1 MAITLRPR
9 QVKAVE
15 DIQRAYR
22 SGFKAPILVMP
33 TGGGKTATA
42 SVIMQMAL
50 ARGRRVWFLAH
61 LDEILKATAAKLR
74 AEGIPYGWIA
84 ADMPGDR
91 KQAVQVVSVFT
102 LVNRLDRYDPPDFL
116 IVDEAHLAVANSYQ
130 VIFEWAKAG
139 PKFWRPG
146 GAHLLHLTAT
156 PQRLDGRGMG
166 EVADI
171 LIPTC
176 STQDLID
183 EQLLAPIRYFEPTVL
198 GPDGKPA
205 IVGDPLSH
213 YRKHADGRPA
223 IAFCVSNKEADEQA
237 EAFRAAGYRTMAIS
251 GDSDPGL
258 RDAAVEGIMSG
269 AIDVVFNCKLWVAGV
284 DVPAVS
290 CIIDLSPTESVTR
303 YLQGLGRGLRTHPGK
318 EDLIYLDCV
327 GNKSRHG
334 DPTAARLWS
343 LQGAAQGSGRVASE
357 VPAKNCP
364 KCFST
369 VHAAATHC
377 HCGHEFEAKPR
388 VVQKIDGELRE
399 SQLRA
404 QEAARLEARQA
415 QGRAKSE
422 QELIEFARKT
432 GKKRPELWARHVI
445 RAHMEKERRNATR

>member
-9 QVKAVE
+9 QVKAVA
-15 DIQRAYR
+15 DIQAAYR
-22 SGFKAPILVMP
+22 AGFKAPILVAA
-33 TGGGKTATA
+33 TGFGKTAT
-42 SVIMQMAL
+42 STHLIRMAL
-50 ARGRRVWFLAH
+50 ARGKRVWFLAH
-61 LDEILKATAAKLR
+61 LDEILKATAEKLR
-74 AEGIPYGWIA
+74 AEGIPFGWIA

-91 KQAVQVVSVFT
+91 HQAVQVVSVFT
-102 LVNRLDRYDPPDFL
+102 LVNRLDRYDPPDFI

-130 VIFEWAKAG
+130 EVFRWAKAG

-183 EQLLAPIRYFEPTVL
+183 EQLLAPIRYFEPTAT
-198 GPDGKPA
+198 GPDGKPV

-223 IAFCVSNKEADEQA
+223 IAFCVSNKEAEEQA
-237 EAFRAAGYRTMAIS
+237 ELFRRAGYRTMAIS

-258 RDAAVEGIMSG
+258 RDAAVSGIMSG

-318 EDLIYLDCV
+318 QDLIYLDCV
-327 GNKSRHG
+327 GNKARHG

-357 VPAKNCP
+357 VPAKTCP

-388 VVQKIDGELRE
+388 VVQRIDGELRE
-399 SQLRA
+399 AELRA
-404 QEAARLEARQA
+404 KEQAQREARQA
-415 QGRAKSE
+415 QGRAKTLE
-422 QELIEFARKT
+422 ELIEYGRKT
-432 GKKRPELWARHVI
+432 GKKRPELWARFVLRSRI
-445 RAHMEKERRNATR
+445 EKQRRTA